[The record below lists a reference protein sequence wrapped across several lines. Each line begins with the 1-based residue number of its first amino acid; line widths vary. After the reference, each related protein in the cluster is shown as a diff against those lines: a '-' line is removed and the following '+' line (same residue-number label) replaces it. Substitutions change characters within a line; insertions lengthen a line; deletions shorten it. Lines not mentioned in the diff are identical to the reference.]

1 MRADR
6 QTNRHADRITL
17 HPIVDEV
24 TIKLENLPEWELQNY
39 YYRYKQKSIWSCA
52 WASGVAMEVQ
62 AIQ

>member
-52 WASGVAMEVQ
+52 
-62 AIQ
+62 